1 MGYTTSREIPTHS
14 ILPVGRRTGYPGRTE
29 ASFGEP
35 RMFRASDPERK
46 LSDAAGLMPPEKRE
60 ECERSWAGP
69 FRQKALP
76 ILVRM
81 EMSFAELFDPD
92 MGRPN
97 RPIPLVLGVL
107 ILKEMWDLS
116 DNEALEALKFDTR
129 WWYAFD
135 LPLVELTLSQKTL
148 HNFRAKLIEKE
159 KAQLP
164 FRRLTD
170 ELIGALGVSVV
181 RQRLDSTHVLSNFA
195 VLTRLGVFCETLRV
209 FLHRLAK
216 EHRDLYDS
224 LPSGILRRHGEDSH
238 YGDAH
243 RKEGPRRLAVVARD
257 VYRLVGRFG
266 DHAAVKA
273 MEEFALVRRLLA
285 DQCDLTQEPRSPK
298 DDDDDREDG
307 AVPVEL
313 KPARDVKS
321 DSLQTPHDP
330 NVTYSGHKGKGYEV
344 QVAETCTEG
353 NVAQMITDV
362 EVTRACGSDAKATVP
377 VVEALE
383 RAGHKPAELVTDT
396 GYSGAQNAADLGA
409 KEVNLLAPAPAAGK
423 PDPDKTYPPPEPKCP
438 TDRDAAAEWLKRQEA
453 SPSFLERYAIRAG
466 GEATNS
472 ELKRPHGMRKLR
484 VRGEDRVKLAVYF
497 KALACNLKRALRW
510 WLQCM
515 QPAEGGV
522 ALG

>member
-1 MGYTTSREIPTHS
+1 
-14 ILPVGRRTGYPGRTE
+14 
-29 ASFGEP
+29 
-35 RMFRASDPERK
+35 MFRASDPERR

-81 EMSFAELFDPD
+81 ETSFADLFDPD

-107 ILKEMWDLS
+107 ILKEMWDLT
-116 DNEALEALKFDTR
+116 DNEALEALRFDTR

-135 LPLVELTLSQKTL
+135 LPLTELSLSQKTL

-159 KAQLP
+159 KARLP
-164 FRRLTD
+164 FRQLTD
-170 ELIGALGVSVV
+170 ELIGALGVSMT

-224 LPSGILRRHGEDSH
+224 LPSGILRRHGDGSH

-257 VYRLVGRFG
+257 VYRLVERFG
-266 DHAAVKA
+266 DHAVVKT

-285 DQCDLTQEPRSPK
+285 EQCDLTQKPRSPK

-330 NVTYSGHKGKGYEV
+330 DVTYSGHKGKGYEV
-344 QVAETCTEG
+344 QVAETCAEG

-362 EVTRACGSDAKATVP
+362 EVTPACGSDAKATVP
-377 VVEALE
+377 MVEDLLK
-383 RAGHKPAELVTDT
+383 AGHKPDEMVADT
-396 GYSGAQNAADLGA
+396 GYSSAQNAADLA
-409 KEVNLLAPAPAAGK
+409 KSDVNLLAPCPAPAK
-423 PDPDKTYPPPEPKCP
+423 PDPEKEYPPPAEKCP
-438 TDRDAAAEWLKRQEA
+438 KDREGAAEWQRNQEA
-453 SPSFLERYAIRAG
+453 SPSFSKRYAIRAG

-472 ELKRPHGMRKLR
+472 EVKRAHGMRKLR
-484 VRGEDRVKLAVYF
+484 VRGGERVKLAVYF
-497 KALACNLKRALRW
+497 KALACNVKRALRW

-515 QPAEGGV
+515 QPAEGAV